1 MWPSSRVYEVG
12 TWREYP
18 TDDKLVGGC
27 MASGGLILVFLV
39 VVCPMFHSTPVLTQ
53 HLRGDVESINWIRT
67 V

>member
-1 MWPSSRVYEVG
+1 
-12 TWREYP
+12 
-18 TDDKLVGGC
+18 